1 LLEQKKS
8 FDTYLEITK
17 PYLNDASISDFVKL
31 MEPVK
36 KVYEG
41 IGTSLSTQNIK
52 DIAKVIGDLREQI
65 VK

>member
-1 LLEQKKS
+1 
-8 FDTYLEITK
+8 
-17 PYLNDASISDFVKL
+17 